1 VFSRPRFLAFV
12 AALLLVGDIARAH
25 ADDAA
30 NTVGLRLFEE
40 KIHPILAGTCFRCHG
55 DQKTAGGLRVNSRA
69 ALMAGGDSGAAIV
82 PGRPDESLL
91 LQAIRRADD
100 VSAMPP
106 DKELRADQVADM
118 AAWIAAGAP
127 WPEQPV
133 HFESS
138 KHWAFEPVREPAVPA
153 VRNSAWPRNE
163 IDRFL
168 LAKIEANGRAP
179 LPQADRRTLIRR
191 LAYDLTGLP
200 PTPAEVQA
208 FELDNRPDAYERLV
222 DRLLASQAHGEKWGR
237 HWLDVVRYADTAGE
251 NSDHPLPHAWRYRNW
266 VINAFTRDL
275 PYDRFIREQLAG
287 DVLALEGDDADYADR
302 VIATGYL
309 AIARRFGHDI
319 EKDVHL
325 TLEDTLDTLGKSVL
339 GLSIG
344 CCRCHDHKYDPLTT
358 RDYYGLYGIFA
369 STKFAYPGC
378 EPKQLPR
385 DLVPLVSPRE
395 YERLVQATAEKIPE
409 ARAEVNRLTELHNAQ
424 SMRIK
429 ASQAASARTLSTQE
443 IDDGQSADVAQG
455 AQTPLENVAVR
466 RGEVIQL
473 SITPRGNHGADSTRI
488 EFEITE
494 LAGEKRRWNVSDL
507 LDDLPAANP
516 HRGPAGDGA
525 TWCFLDAHDA
535 PLLLSE
541 SLTAI
546 DGHSELRGWRRGDTP
561 SVFVN
566 TSHEPVK
573 VWTTLPPR
581 QFFMHPGP
589 QGAVALA
596 WLSPVDGEIAIRGRV
611 ADAHQGGDG
620 VGWQITHFADA
631 GLAEAFI
638 EFGATSRQLSAAQ
651 QRRDALVERDR
662 QVPRAYAVCEG
673 EPQNAHIQK
682 RGEPKDLGDE
692 VPRKFPDFL
701 GGQQVTQGSGRRELA
716 GWLTDPANPLTARVM
731 VNRLWQWHFGR
742 GLVKTA
748 NDFGTRGAPP
758 SDPALLDYLA
768 SHFVKSGW
776 SVRAIDRLIV
786 TSAAYQQASVG
797 AADDFNV
804 GFARRRLTAE
814 ELRDTL
820 LTATTELDR
829 TPGEAHPFPPESSWS
844 FTQHGPFAAEYDTVK
859 RSVYMMQKRN
869 RRARFFA
876 LFDGADP
883 NASTPLRD
891 VTTVP
896 TQALFFLNDPF
907 VHERAAKFSARVIA
921 AADTDAAR
929 VDFAY
934 RELFGRSPQGDER
947 DDALAFLR
955 SYAPSAT
962 DNAAPVSEG
971 AAAGGAAWTALSRV
985 LFSSNELLYVD

>member
-1 VFSRPRFLAFV
+1 MRVRLRRITLIV
-12 AALLLVGDIARAH
+12 ALLLVGAVARAEDT
-25 ADDAA
+25 ARNA
-30 NTVGLRLFEE
+30 GLRLFEE

-55 DQKTAGGLRVNSRA
+55 DQKVAGGLRVNSRA
-69 ALMAGGDSGAAIV
+69 ALLAGGDSGAAIV
-82 PGRPDESLL
+82 PGRPEESLL
-91 LQAIRRADD
+91 LKAIRRDDD

-106 DKELRADQVADM
+106 DKELRADQVADVTS
-118 AAWIAAGAP
+118 WIAAGAP

-133 HFESS
+133 RFETS
-138 KHWAFEPVREPAVPA
+138 KHWAFEPVRERDVPA
-153 VRNSAWPRNE
+153 VQNTTWPRNE

-168 LAKIEANGRAP
+168 LARMETTGKSP
-179 LPQADRRTLIRR
+179 LPRADRRTLIRR
-191 LAYDLTGLP
+191 LTYDLTGLP
-200 PTPAEVQA
+200 PTPEEVAA
-208 FELDNRPDAYERLV
+208 FELDNRPDAYQLLV
-222 DRLLASQAHGEKWGR
+222 DRLLAAPAHGEQWGR

-266 VINAFTRDL
+266 VIGAFARDL
-275 PYDRFIREQLAG
+275 SYDEFIREQIAG
-287 DVLALEGDDADYADR
+287 DLLALDGPAEAYADR
-302 VIATGYL
+302 VTATGYL

-319 EKDVHL
+319 EKDMHL
-325 TLEDTLDTLGKSVL
+325 TLEDTLDTMGKSVL

-369 STKFAYPGC
+369 STRFAYPGC

-385 DLVPLVSPRE
+385 DLVLLVSPAE
-395 YERLVQATAEKIPE
+395 YERIVQASAEKIPE
-409 ARAEVNRLTELHNAQ
+409 ARAEVKRLTEQQDAQ
-424 SMRIK
+424 STRLK
-429 ASQAASARTLSTQE
+429 ASLAASAHMLSAQE

-473 SITPRGNHGADSTRI
+473 AISPRGNHGADSTGI
-488 EFEITE
+488 EFEIIE
-494 LAGEKRRWNVSDL
+494 LAGERRRWCVADL
-507 LDDLPAANP
+507 LDDLSVSNP
-516 HRGPAGDGA
+516 HAGRDSDA
-525 TWCFLDAHDA
+525 PTWCFLDAHDA
-535 PLLLSE
+535 PQFLSE
-541 SLTAI
+541 SLASI
-546 DGHSELRGWRRGDTP
+546 DGHAELRGWRRGDTP
-561 SVFVN
+561 SVFANV
-566 TSHEPVK
+566 SHDPVK

-596 WLSPVDGEIAIRGRV
+596 WLSPVDGAIAIRGRV
-611 ADAHQGGDG
+611 SDAHRGGDG
-620 VGWQITHFADA
+620 VGWQVTHFADA
-631 GLAEAFI
+631 GLADAFA
-638 EFGATSRQLSAAQ
+638 ELGATTGQLATAVKQ
-651 QRRDALVERDR
+651 RDALVERDR
-662 QVPRAYAVCEG
+662 QIPRAYAVCEG
-673 EPQNAHIQK
+673 ESQNARIQK

-701 GGQQVTQGSGRRELA
+701 GGQHVTQGSGRRDLA
-716 GWLTDPANPLTARVM
+716 DWLTNPANPLTARVM

-742 GLVKTA
+742 GLAKTP

-758 SDPALLDYLA
+758 THPELLDYLA
-768 SHFVKSGW
+768 QQFVKSGW
-776 SVRAIDRLIV
+776 SVRAIDRLMV
-786 TSAAYQQASVG
+786 TSAAYQQAALG
-797 AADDFNV
+797 AADDLYV

-820 LTATTELDR
+820 LAATGELDR

-844 FTQHGPFAAEYDTVK
+844 FTQHGPFAAEYDTMK

-907 VHERAAKFSARVIA
+907 LHERAAKFAARVTA
-921 AADTDAAR
+921 TPGNNADR

-934 RELFGRSPQGDER
+934 RQLFGRLPQDDER
-947 DDALAFLR
+947 AEAIALV
-955 SYAPSAT
+955 S
-962 DNAAPVSEG
+962 AAP
-971 AAAGGAAWTALSRV
+971 AGSNGWAALSRV